1 MNSAQQTVRAVMGE
15 PTTARDSEVERLL
28 VQYEEDKLTMA
39 AVEKLV
45 ERLDRLE
52 AELNRRDRAAG

>member
-1 MNSAQQTVRAVMGE
+1 MGE